1 MTILVTVGQTLNM
14 KLTVLDQHGNPM
26 AGQVVFDAIPGWT
39 NSNPEVETIVAA
51 ADGQSATGTPIAA
64 GSDVITVGASVNGQA
79 FSATLNVVVNPEVQV
94 ATSIR
99 IDATV
104 A

>member
-1 MTILVTVGQTLNM
+1 MTIIVTMGQTLNM

-26 AGQVVFDAIPGWT
+26 AGQVVFDAAPGWT
-39 NSNPEVETIVAA
+39 NSNPEVETIAAA
-51 ADGQSATGTPIAA
+51 ADGQSAVGTPVAP
-64 GSDVITVGASVNGQA
+64 GSDVVTVGASINGQA
-79 FSATLNVVVNPEVQV
+79 FSATLDVVINPEVQV

>member
-1 MTILVTVGQTLNM
+1 MTILVTMGQTLNM

-26 AGQVVFDAIPGWT
+26 AGAVAFDTAPGWT
-39 NSNPEVETIVAA
+39 NSNPEVETVTAA
-51 ADGQSATGTPIAA
+51 PDGQSAVGAPGAP
-64 GSDVITVGASVNGQA
+64 GSDTVTVNASIGGQVL
-79 FSATLNVVVNPEVQV
+79 SAILNVVVNPEVQV

>member
-1 MTILVTVGQTLNM
+1 MTILVTMGQTLNM

-26 AGQVVFDAIPGWT
+26 AGAVAFDTAPGWT
-39 NSNPEVETIVAA
+39 NSNPEVETVTAA
-51 ADGQSATGTPIAA
+51 PDGQSAVGAPVAP
-64 GSDVITVGASVNGQA
+64 GSDTVSV
-79 FSATLNVVVNPEVQV
+79 SAILNVVVNPEVQV